1 MSEDA
6 FTVAM
11 QRAPQME
18 LAELLGTAEQWKTV
32 QGSGPLIVELYKRW
46 IAYHGT
52 HPALHAVYFNYGISL
67 SDIGD
72 SAGAANAFRAAIA
85 IKPDFAPPYVNL
97 GGLLERMGL
106 PNHGVEVWN
115 AMVQNYASVN
125 GDSVNYKLTGL
136 KQMGR
141 VLEASNSPAA
151 AEEVLRQSLAISQD
165 QDDVMQHFISL
176 RQGQCKWPPA
186 EPPNDK
192 LTRARL
198 VKGISPLSVA
208 CYTDDPLFHLTTSH
222 RYNRKSVGFPKE
234 KIDFEMPAKL
244 NKKLRIGYVS
254 SDLRH
259 HAVGFAMTD
268 VFECHDRKK
277 YDIYAYYCGV
287 DAPDNIQERIKQSV
301 HWVDI
306 TKMTDEEAAR
316 KIHADGIDIL
326 IDLNGYTKDARTKAF
341 ALRPV
346 PVIVNWFGFPN
357 SMGSPYHHYIIGDD
371 IVTPKG
377 AEVFF
382 TEKVLRLPCYQ
393 PNDRKRIISPNTPT
407 RASAGL
413 PEEATVFCS
422 LNGMQKMTS
431 LVLNRWIQILRE
443 VPNSVL
449 WLLTGTPETNQRL
462 RERAAAQGIAPERLV
477 YAEKMPNPD
486 HLARYVLADL
496 FLDSFPY
503 GAHTTASDSL
513 WMGVPILT
521 LMGRSFAARVCADL
535 VTAAGF
541 PELVTRTPDEYVQ
554 KAIALGR
561 DRTALKTL
569 RERVLTART
578 TSLLFDTPKLVK
590 HLEALYEEMR
600 DDYNNGKLPKPDLR
614 NLEIYHEI
622 AVEEDL
628 ENIELLSDDAYIA
641 RYRQRLAEIDD
652 LYPVPPDDRLWNDK
666 PIKLFK

>member
-1 MSEDA
+1 MNEVLA
-6 FTVAM
+6 LI
-11 QRAPQME
+11 QRAPAME
-18 LAELLGTAEQWKTV
+18 IAELLGTAEQLKAIE
-32 QGSGPLIVELYKRW
+32 GSGPLIVELYKTW
-46 IAYHGT
+46 IAYHGD
-52 HPALHAVYFNYGISL
+52 HPALHAIYFNYGISM
-67 SDIGD
+67 SDNGD
-72 SAGAANAFRAAIA
+72 NAGAANAFRAAIR

-97 GGLLERMGL
+97 GGLLERMGQ
-106 PNHGVEVWN
+106 PDKGVEVWN
-115 AMVQNYASVN
+115 AMVQQYASVN
-125 GDSVNYKLTGL
+125 YDSVGYKLTGL

-141 VLEASNSPAA
+141 VLEASNATAA
-151 AEEVLRQSLAISQD
+151 AEEVLRQSLAINQE

-186 EPPNDK
+186 EPPNEK
-192 LTRARL
+192 VTRARL
-198 VKGISPLSVA
+198 LRAISPLSVA
-208 CYTDDPLFHLTTSH
+208 CYTDDPLFHLTTSY

-234 KIDFEMPAKL
+234 KIDFARPAKL

-277 YDIYAYYCGV
+277 YDIYAYYCGI

-306 TKMTDEEAAR
+306 TKMTDEQAAR
-316 KIHADGIDIL
+316 KIHEDKIDIL
-326 IDLNGYTKDARTKAF
+326 IDLNGYTKDARTKVF
-341 ALRPV
+341 ALRPA
-346 PVIVNWFGFPN
+346 PVNVNWFGFPN

-371 IVTPKG
+371 VVTPKG
-377 AEVFF
+377 AEAFF
-382 TEKVLRLPCYQ
+382 SEKILRLPCYQ
-393 PNDRKRIISPNTPT
+393 PNDRKRIVSPNTPT

-413 PEEATVFCS
+413 PETAVVFCS

-431 LVLNRWIQILRE
+431 LVFHRWMLVLQH
-443 VPNSVL
+443 VPGSVL

-462 RERAAAQGIAPERLV
+462 RDRAAANSVAPERLV
-477 YAEKMPNPD
+477 FAEKMGNPD
-486 HLARYVLADL
+486 HLARYPLADL

-541 PELVTRTPDEYVQ
+541 PELVTRSPDEYVQ
-554 KAIALGR
+554 KAIALGNDRAALKALR
-561 DRTALKTL
+561 DRMPQA
-569 RERVLTART
+569 RE
-578 TSLLFDTPKLVK
+578 SLLFDTPKLVK

-600 DDYNNGKLPKPDLR
+600 DDYNAGKLPTPDLH

-622 AVEEDL
+622 AIEEDL
-628 ENIELLSDDAYIA
+628 EKIELLSDDDYIA

-652 LYPVPPDDRLWNDK
+652 LYPVPKDDRLWNEK
-666 PIKLFK
+666 PIKLTK